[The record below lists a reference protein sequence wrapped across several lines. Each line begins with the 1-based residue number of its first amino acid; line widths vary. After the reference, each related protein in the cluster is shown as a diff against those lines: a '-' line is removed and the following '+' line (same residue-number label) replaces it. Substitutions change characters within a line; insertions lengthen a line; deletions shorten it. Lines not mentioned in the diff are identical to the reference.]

1 MEAEDGVIDNG
12 GQSQTLDDLCKHFP
26 DRIDAVFFFSIRRK
40 NLQFPDIAV
49 LVVASEDVILL
60 SCFI

>member
-26 DRIDAVFFFSIRRK
+26 DRIDAVFFSAF
-40 NLQFPDIAV
+40 AV
-49 LVVASEDVILL
+49 KTYNFLI
-60 SCFI
+60 